1 MEDRY
6 RSAAD
11 DRWDEDRWD
20 EPPRRASRRRG
31 VYLGPIHVTPVRVV
45 LLIALIGTLAY
56 LAYALTVRDAS
67 QIPMLASG
75 AVVLGLVFLGL
86 AVAGGQ
92 GTLVAGRERRNRDAI
107 ALALGGG
114 IAAII
119 GFGAIAGAIVLAM
132 LWTSG

>member
-1 MEDRY
+1 MEPRVRTTY
-6 RSAAD
+6 D
-11 DRWDEDRWD
+11 DRWDDR
-20 EPPRRASRRRG
+20 PRRASAGRRG

-45 LLIALIGTLAY
+45 LLLALIGTLAY
-56 LAYALTVRDAS
+56 LAYAITVRDAS

-75 AVVLGLVFLGL
+75 AAVLGLVFLGL

-114 IAAII
+114 IAAMI
-119 GFGAIAGAIVLAM
+119 GFGAIAGAIVLA
-132 LWTSG
+132 LVWTSG